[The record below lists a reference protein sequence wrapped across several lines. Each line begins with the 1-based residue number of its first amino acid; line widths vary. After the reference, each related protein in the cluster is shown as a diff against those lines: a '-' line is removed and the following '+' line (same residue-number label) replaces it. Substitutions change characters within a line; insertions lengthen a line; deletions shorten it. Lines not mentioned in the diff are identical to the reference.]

1 MKNNIL
7 DVAVYLMGILAFTFI
22 IIGIINVIIMLCK

>member
-7 DVAVYLMGILAFTFI
+7 AVAIYLMGILAFSFI
-22 IIGIINVIIMLCK
+22 IIGIINVIIMLWK

>member
-7 DVAVYLMGILAFTFI
+7 DAAVFLVGIIAFSFI
-22 IIGIINVIIMLCK
+22 IIGIINLIVMVCK